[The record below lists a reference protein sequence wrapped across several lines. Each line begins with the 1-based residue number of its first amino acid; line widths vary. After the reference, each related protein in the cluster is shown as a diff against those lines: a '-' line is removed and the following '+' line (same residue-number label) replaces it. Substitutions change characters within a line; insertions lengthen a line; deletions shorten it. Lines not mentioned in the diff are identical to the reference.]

1 MNKGFL
7 RSVGIDIGTTTTH
20 LVFSKL
26 IIANTSAAT
35 RIPKL
40 EIRGREVTYSSQ
52 IHFTPLNNDRS
63 IDADGVFQIL
73 NEEYNRAG
81 VCASEIDCGA
91 VIITGETA
99 LLRNAPEVLSKVS
112 TLAGDFVSAS
122 AGPNLESILAARGSG
137 AVEAS
142 RSGFKTIMN
151 VDIGGGTTNAAVFR
165 NGELIDAACLRL
177 GGRCARLD
185 SDGVVT
191 SITEGAKK
199 LLGIEA
205 GDLKG
210 TLSPLAEVGATMGAL
225 NPLAEVG
232 ASLITTS
239 PRNPSKDLVS
249 LGRRIASAIVD
260 FISCS
265 DSIGRLSELL
275 MTEAPRLDYKID
287 EYWFSGGVAA
297 FVDGACDDK
306 LAYGDIGP
314 FVAEGLKEV
323 LSERDLNYK
332 IPASPIQATVIG
344 ASSHSVQLSG
354 NTITIAP
361 ESLPLKNVPLL
372 RPFKSLKNEE
382 ISADEAAKLLTSS
395 LLHFDLSAHC
405 GPVALVIDE
414 IRNPRYALLEQ
425 WSDCVS
431 SALTENL
438 KPPYVVIVSTDAAM
452 ALGQLM
458 RKHINAKDLIVIDG
472 LDCSTGDFIEI
483 GRPIGNGLA
492 LPVTVKTLLFD
503 SSIEERI

>member
-52 IHFTPLNNDRS
+52 IHFTPLNDDRS
-63 IDADGVFQIL
+63 IDAEGVFKIL
-73 NEEYNRAG
+73 EEEYARAG
-81 VCASEIDCGA
+81 VSASEIDCGA

-99 LLRNAPEVLSKVS
+99 LMRNAPEVLSKVS

-151 VDIGGGTTNAAVFR
+151 IDIGGGTTNAAVFR
-165 NGELIDAACLRL
+165 DGELIDTACLRL
-177 GGRCARLD
+177 GGRCVQFD
-185 SDGVVT
+185 SNGVVT
-191 SITEGAKK
+191 SNTESATKIF
-199 LLGIEA
+199 GIKT
-205 GDLKG
+205 GDLEG
-210 TLSPLAEVGATMGAL
+210 TLSPLAEEESL
-225 NPLAEVG
+225 QDLA
-232 ASLITTS
+232 
-239 PRNPSKDLVS
+239 S
-249 LGRRIASAIVD
+249 LGRAIASAIVD
-260 FISCS
+260 FISCA
-265 DSIGRLSELL
+265 DSGGRLSELL
-275 MTEAPRLDYKID
+275 MTEALRLDYKVD

-297 FVDGACDDK
+297 LVNGACDDK

-314 FVAEGLKEV
+314 FVAAGLKEV
-323 LSERDLNYK
+323 LSERELNFK

-344 ASSHSVQLSG
+344 ASSHAVQLSG

-372 RPFKSLKNEE
+372 RPFKNFKSEE
-382 ISADEAAKLLTSS
+382 ISADEAAKFLASC
-395 LLHFDLSAHC
+395 LLHFDLSGHS
-405 GPVALVIDE
+405 GPVAVIIDE
-414 IRNPRYALLEQ
+414 IRNPRYASLER

-431 SALTENL
+431 GALTENL

-458 RKHINAKDLIVIDG
+458 RKHIDAKDLIVLDG

-503 SSIEERI
+503 ASIEGRI